1 METSIQ
7 QSIFSEIADF
17 LVSQP
22 SLEELANYRVSPA
35 IQQHLDMLLDKNSE
49 GTITSE
55 ERLELDKI
63 LAIGSLMNLA
73 KVKAK
78 LKMVGT
84 A

>member
-1 METSIQ
+1 MAVDLQ

-22 SLEELANYRVSPA
+22 SLEELADYHVSAA

-49 GTITSE
+49 GTISSK

-73 KVKAK
+73 KIKAK
-78 LKMVGT
+78 LKLAGK